1 MKVNMVLAI
10 EQMTNVIK
18 TAATFSSEI
27 KQQMGRFEEFEAE
40 QAKNTNL
47 AKQSAPK
54 QQQQPSQNKLN
65 DDFAIV
71 SQDTK
76 GGAGDHGEDATLG
89 KAIEFSVFQKN
100 FERLD
105 KIQNLKSIQ
114 MKPFVEDAKK
124 QRQLQPLIAGLPS
137 FTTLFDFCN
146 IQRNVASKDPRLPV
160 YQYMISRI
168 LEKYAQGSDAT
179 QNKATLLLKLV
190 EDKKE
195 PVKKLTPLLKNRIP
209 LNAQANVPVN
219 IAEVQNIE
227 VTLTNTLDSTKSQII
242 ILHRIDCINSNGQI
256 SHVFE
261 GQGFLRAK
269 SSSFFKQV
277 RISKMTSHDN
287 YEALSFD
294 KGRDWSTLIEALGDK
309 IEKTLS
315 PNAIKSN

>member
-18 TAATFSSEI
+18 TAATFSFEI
-27 KQQMGRFEEFEAE
+27 KQQMGMFEEFEAE

-54 QQQQPSQNKLN
+54 QQQQPSQNQLKEEDLV
-65 DDFAIV
+65 IV
-71 SQDTK
+71 SQETK
-76 GGAGDHGEDATLG
+76 GGAGDLGEDATLG
-89 KAIEFSVFQKN
+89 KAIDFSVFQKN

-160 YQYMISRI
+160 YQYMITRI
-168 LEKYAQGSDAT
+168 LEKYASGSDAT
-179 QNKATLLLKLV
+179 KNKATLLLKLI
-190 EDKKE
+190 EEKKE
-195 PVKKLTPLLKNRIP
+195 LAKKLNPLPKTRTSQI
-209 LNAQANVPVN
+209 AQIN
-219 IAEVQNIE
+219 IAEVQNVE
-227 VTLTNTLDSTKSQII
+227 VTLTNILDSAKSQII
-242 ILHRIDCINSNGQI
+242 ILHRIESINSNGQI

-269 SSSFFKQV
+269 SSSFFKQI
-277 RISKMTSHDN
+277 RISKMASPDN